1 MAESPTA
8 ATNSRSSLDL
18 FKEYILIPLDLEL
31 LKMGPEIGHLA
42 PLIFTG
48 ASLFLSIVTLNK
60 PLAYFAAS
68 SVEASLF
75 YKLISSLSSF
85 IATPVNTGEASA
97 GVCRSAFQTLT
108 SSRFKWILG
117 NGLVPA
123 FPNYALYYLAFAAAY
138 CINGMLA
145 FSEEASNMGPRYSNR
160 PYIALLGSTLFLI
173 LYMLYLYVYGC
184 DGFLSLFFTVL
195 LGLLVGFLISF
206 QNIALFDKSS
216 VDVLFIPPLVKRSG
230 MDYICVTTQNAQH
243 SG

>member
-1 MAESPTA
+1 M
-8 ATNSRSSLDL
+8 
-18 FKEYILIPLDLEL
+18 FKEYLLIPVDLEL

-48 ASLFLSIVTLNK
+48 AALFLSIVTLNK

-68 SVEASLF
+68 SAEASLF
-75 YKLISSLSSF
+75 YKLISSLSAF
-85 IATPVNTGEASA
+85 IATPANAETEQSPGA
-97 GVCRSAFQTLT
+97 CRSYFQTLT

-123 FPNYALYYLAFAAAY
+123 FPNYALYYLSFAAAY
-138 CINGMLA
+138 FINGMLA

-160 PYIALLGSTLFLI
+160 PYIALLGSTLFII

-184 DGFLSLFFTVL
+184 DGFLSLFFTIL

-216 VDVLFIPPLVKRSG
+216 VSVLFIPPLVKRSG
-230 MDYICVTTQNAQH
+230 MDYICVTTQT
-243 SG
+243 SS